1 MGGLLFTNPIEI
13 KSSFDDFLVVDVVK
27 NYDETYRTILTE
39 KLPVQNTTPTSTA
52 GVEGFRSRNKT
63 KTSTAY
69 CQPIDEIEP
78 DVQNEAS
85 LEVPLKGKYSL
96 KDSEYEYIKTVVSFT
111 SYFLAMVFGY

>member
-1 MGGLLFTNPIEI
+1 MCIKMINNRLKIPMRNNKRSLNISSSVAIVLAELLKTKWIN
-13 KSSFDDFLVVDVVK
+13 L
-27 NYDETYRTILTE
+27 N
-39 KLPVQNTTPTSTA
+39 
-52 GVEGFRSRNKT
+52 GSRNKT

-111 SYFLAMVFGY
+111 SYFLVNGVWIFRGSFIV